1 MVGKQEER
9 PGKGLVLCDRAVYI
23 IRRGVEYEYRVNLE
37 SRQYLKAKDDETRV
51 GNDEGVDA
59 PCKDYHQSPRP
70 PLLLQHILG
79 LVDLARKVW

>member
-1 MVGKQEER
+1 MASKRRDQERGWYYATEQCTS
-9 PGKGLVLCDRAVYI
+9 L
-23 IRRGVEYEYRVNLE
+23 GVEYEYRVNLE